1 MRMTR
6 YFGKTSREEPGEA
19 ETSSHRLLL
28 KAGMIHQIAS
38 GVYSYLPL
46 AWRSMRRIESIIRQ
60 EMDAVGGQELRMPA
74 LHPMELWEE
83 SGRKDAFG
91 SSLFSLEDRRDR
103 ALVMAPTHEEVFT
116 QVVKAN
122 VHSYR
127 DLPQLL
133 YQIQTKFRDEA
144 RPRGGLLRVREF
156 DMKDA
161 YSFDVDEDG
170 LNRSYNAVVQ
180 AYRNIFT
187 RCGLPAIQVEADSGA
202 IGGKDSHEF
211 LLATDSGEDTMLL
224 CQSCGYS
231 ANAERAVSAKPEQEK
246 EIPLPLSEIHTPE
259 IKTIEALATFL
270 GIPECK
276 TLKAVFYAS
285 DGQVVFVVIRG
296 DLDVNEV
303 KLKNILHSQEL
314 RLATEREVQG
324 AGLVAGSASPVGI
337 WRAFRKEGIAI
348 IADNSIDLGSN
359 FVVGANRPDYHL
371 QHANHP
377 RDFQPDVIA
386 DIALAKPGHSC
397 FHCGEAL
404 EAKRGIEI
412 GHVFKLGTF
421 FTEKLEAS
429 FLDQDGN
436 QRAIVMGCY
445 GIGIGRLLAAAIEH
459 NHDEKGIIFPS
470 AIAPYQIQLVALNI
484 EDSQVSH
491 AAEDIYYR
499 LLEAGLDILY
509 DDRQE
514 TAGVKFNDA
523 DLLGSPVRIVLSPR
537 NIKDGK
543 AEVKERSKTEAQLVD
558 LEEIVGLVKSL
569 LQSPQ
574 PVP

>member
-1 MRMTR
+1 
-6 YFGKTSREEPGEA
+6 
-19 ETSSHRLLL
+19 
-28 KAGMIHQIAS
+28 
-38 GVYSYLPL
+38 
-46 AWRSMRRIESIIRQ
+46 
-60 EMDAVGGQELRMPA
+60 
-74 LHPMELWEE
+74 
-83 SGRKDAFG
+83 
-91 SSLFSLEDRRDR
+91 
-103 ALVMAPTHEEVFT
+103 
-116 QVVKAN
+116 
-122 VHSYR
+122 
-127 DLPQLL
+127 
-133 YQIQTKFRDEA
+133 
-144 RPRGGLLRVREF
+144 
-156 DMKDA
+156 
-161 YSFDVDEDG
+161 
-170 LNRSYNAVVQ
+170 
-180 AYRNIFT
+180 
-187 RCGLPAIQVEADSGA
+187 
-202 IGGKDSHEF
+202 
-211 LLATDSGEDTMLL
+211 
-224 CQSCGYS
+224 
-231 ANAERAVSAKPEQEK
+231 
-246 EIPLPLSEIHTPE
+246 LSEIHTPE
-259 IKTIEALATFL
+259 IKTIEALTTFL
-270 GIPECK
+270 GIPEGK

-397 FHCGEAL
+397 FHCGGAL
-404 EAKRGIEI
+404 EAKRAIAI

-499 LLEAGLDILY
+499 LREAGLDILY

-543 AEVKERSKTEAQLVD
+543 AEVKERSKTEAQLVA